1 MQIQNR
7 NVRLPEGLF
16 DVEVQIFEETD
27 RERLFTIYN
36 NWRSLC
42 DDLVSIHSR
51 AVNLPEGLS
60 EGAFCLETGS
70 VRLTDSIN
78 GANSSFDCF
87 DFNGNRRIQ
96 IKACSVLPDL
106 TSFGPN
112 SVWDEIYFLDFYRE
126 GEWNGTF
133 DIYRIEN
140 DFIYNHQV
148 NSSQTLR
155 QQQAQGR
162 RPRFSIYQK
171 IIQEREIEPFMNC
184 DLAKPRT

>member
-1 MQIQNR
+1 VEIQSR
-7 NVRLPEGLF
+7 LITLPEGSF
-16 DVEVQIFEETD
+16 EAKVQIWEESD
-27 RERLFTIYN
+27 RKRLFELYK
-36 NWRSLC
+36 NWRRLC
-42 DDLVSIHSR
+42 DDLISINSR

-70 VRLTDSIN
+70 VRLTGSIN

-87 DFNGNRRIQ
+87 NFNSNRRIQ

-112 SVWDEIYFLDFYRE
+112 SVWDEIYFLDFFRK
-126 GEWNGTF
+126 GEWNGKF

-140 DFIYNHQV
+140 DLIYNHQV
-148 NSSQTLR
+148 NSFQTLR